1 MCIGAAWAYAINS
14 IHNRKLKQVPY
25 FIIMFYHGIGGI
37 LISTIY
43 ILIEGAIKGTF
54 RTYTGMQYLLL
65 ICASFTDM
73 IAVNGM
79 TISY

>member
-1 MCIGAAWAYAINS
+1 
-14 IHNRKLKQVPY
+14 
-25 FIIMFYHGIGGI
+25 MFYHGLGGL
-37 LISTIY
+37 LIATIY
-43 ILIEGAIKGTF
+43 ILIEGAINGGF

-65 ICASFTDM
+65 ISASFIDM